1 VSTGAAANNKSKIYA
16 TTTKR
21 NTPKF
26 RSSHLEIP
34 LVTTVFAVSFVLS
47 AADAAD
53 WTGTTSTDWNTPS
66 NWPSNT
72 VPMGENA
79 IINNGASGSIAT
91 ISVNLL
97 AALNDLEVRNWNGDC
112 APQVRRP
119 RRFRAH

>member
-34 LVTTVFAVSFVLS
+34 IVTTVFAVSFALS

-79 IINNGASGSIAT
+79 IINSGASGSIAT

-97 AALNDLEVRNWNGDC
+97 ATPDDLEVRNWNGDC
-112 APQVRRP
+112 APQVRCP

>member
-1 VSTGAAANNKSKIYA
+1 M
-16 TTTKR
+16 TTKR

-26 RSSHLEIP
+26 HSSRLGIHLVAI
-34 LVTTVFAVSFVLS
+34 FAVSFGLS